1 MKESLWGY
9 LILLLGVIV
18 TTVMLLVSRVTT
30 HAEEDY
36 YLAREIMQASML
48 DAVDY
53 GAYRTTSGGIYSYGR
68 AWQRGQ
74 RAGGV
79 WLYCGNDGP
88 LCNT

>member
-30 HAEEDY
+30 YAEEDY
-36 YLAREIMQASML
+36 YLAREVMQASML

-53 GAYRTTSGGIYSYGR
+53 GAYRTTGR
-68 AWQRGQ
+68 IIMSKSKFM
-74 RAGGV
+74 
-79 WLYCGNDGP
+79 
-88 LCNT
+88 

>member
-36 YLAREIMQASML
+36 YI
-48 DAVDY
+48 
-53 GAYRTTSGGIYSYGR
+53 
-68 AWQRGQ
+68 GQ
-74 RAGGV
+74 EK
-79 WLYCGNDGP
+79 
-88 LCNT
+88 